1 MLNVLPRWKLFAGVW
16 LATVSALGTGLLAV
30 RLGYSPLD
38 DPDQAHQRPGYVDSQ
53 PAPLARTGAARP
65 WPGGHQIRGVLHPP

>member
-1 MLNVLPRWKLFAGVW
+1 VKHLVKGADRAERPATLEAVRWVW

-38 DPDQAHQRPGYVDSQ
+38 DP
-53 PAPLARTGAARP
+53 
-65 WPGGHQIRGVLHPP
+65 GGHQLRGVLHPP